1 MRRLPF
7 ITLVLLFAL
16 PFVYFGVAAFA
27 EQWRFP
33 ALWPPG
39 WTLQHWAALGG
50 GQWGQSA
57 LLSLSLALLTG
68 GIATALGF
76 WTAHGLSQS
85 KHARRW
91 LLWAYFPYAFSPV
104 IYAHGLKF
112 FFNSAQLAGQF
123 LGVLLGQLILCYPF
137 AVLFFFS
144 HFDQRLREM
153 EALSYTLGAG
163 PRAVWWR
170 VLLPVSRPALLLC
183 FFQIFLISWFDYGL
197 SSVIGLGQV
206 RTLTV
211 AVYQYI
217 LEANAGWAAV
227 SACLLCLPPLVLL
240 WINQGFLQKVHATNQ

>member
-1 MRRLPF
+1 MRRFFFSSLLLMFVLPF
-7 ITLVLLFAL
+7 AYFLAASFAD
-16 PFVYFGVAAFA
+16 
-27 EQWRFP
+27 QWRFP

-50 GQWGQSA
+50 AQWSQSA
-57 LLSLSLALLTG
+57 LQSLALAALVG
-68 GIATALGF
+68 AFATALGF

-85 KHARRW
+85 PQARRW

-104 IYAHGLKF
+104 IYAHGLKY
-112 FFNSAQLAGQF
+112 FFNVAHLSGQF
-123 LGVLLGQLILCYPF
+123 WGVLLAQLVLCYPF
-137 AVLFFFS
+137 AVLLFYT
-144 HFDQRLREM
+144 HFDVRMREM

-163 PRAVWWR
+163 PRAVWLR
-170 VLLPVSRPALLLC
+170 VLIPVSRPAILLC

-217 LEANAGWAAV
+217 TEANTGLAAV

-240 WINQGFLQKVHATNQ
+240 WVNQAFLQKNLNT